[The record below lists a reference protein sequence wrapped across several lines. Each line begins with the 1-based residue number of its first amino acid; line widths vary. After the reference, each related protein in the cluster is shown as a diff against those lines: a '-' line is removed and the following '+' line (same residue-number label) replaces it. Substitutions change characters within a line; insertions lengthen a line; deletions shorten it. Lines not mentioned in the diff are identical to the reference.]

1 MTEVDDLLPADP
13 ADPAR
18 RRGLGATAAW
28 MMLASLGA
36 GRAQAGRTGTTP
48 ALAFTPVPMT
58 VEAPLAVPPGYTAR
72 VLYAWG
78 DATGQAVTRTVAKDQ
93 ARHDHAVPDDVRARA
108 RARSAATHRA
118 KLTK

>member
-1 MTEVDDLLPADP
+1 MTEADDLLP

-58 VEAPLAVPPGYTAR
+58 VEAMVRMIVVA
-72 VLYAWG
+72 
-78 DATGQAVTRTVAKDQ
+78 GQSTSWPAC
-93 ARHDHAVPDDVRARA
+93 
-108 RARSAATHRA
+108 
-118 KLTK
+118 